1 MPQNINTQETQMKYF
16 SKRLLS
22 LAVAAIG
29 LQGAAQA
36 GAINSTSYGAL
47 TGPTITFNELTPDL
61 LNGLVSSGGV
71 TFGERF
77 TGQVLAVTKAPRPG
91 VIAQDWFDDLSAGT
105 PTPGLTLLAGADGHN
120 LGAYDY
126 GDARGNALA
135 GIGPTMADDADTF
148 GFGSISAR
156 FASGLS
162 GLGFYLRDGDGGN
175 ATLALYRADGSLIQS
190 LLLSGVSDGYYAFSR
205 DGGLS
210 DIYGFSLY
218 NRDSYY
224 GIAIDDLRLG
234 SPAIAAVP
242 EPSSALLLGLALVGL
257 GGVRR
262 FGRKAS

>member
-1 MPQNINTQETQMKYF
+1 MKSM
-16 SKRLLS
+16 SKRLLA
-22 LAVAAIG
+22 LALAAIG
-29 LQGAAQA
+29 LSGAAQA
-36 GAINSTSYGAL
+36 GAINSTGYATLS
-47 TGPTITFNELTPDL
+47 GPTINFNELTPDL
-61 LNGLVSSGGV
+61 LNGLVTSGGV

-77 TGQVLAVTKAPRPG
+77 AGQVLAVAKAPRPG
-91 VIAQDWFDDLSAGT
+91 VIAQDWFDDLSTGT
-105 PTPGLTLLAGADGHN
+105 PTTGLTVLAGADGHN

-175 ATLALYRADGSLIQS
+175 ATLALYREDGSLIQS

-205 DGGLS
+205 DGGVE

-218 NRDSYY
+218 NRDSWY

-234 SPAIAAVP
+234 SRATAAAVP
-242 EPSSALLLGLALVGL
+242 EPSSALLFGVAMLGL

-262 FGRKAS
+262 FKRKS